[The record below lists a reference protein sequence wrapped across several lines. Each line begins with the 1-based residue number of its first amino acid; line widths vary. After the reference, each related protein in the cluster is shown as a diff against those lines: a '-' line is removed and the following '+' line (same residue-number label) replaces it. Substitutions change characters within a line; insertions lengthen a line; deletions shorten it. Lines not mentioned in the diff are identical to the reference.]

1 MNMNRLA
8 LVALC
13 IMGGTFML
21 AFEKCTAGTPN
32 VPVIESEGEDGK

>member
-8 LVALC
+8 LVTLC

-21 AFEKCTAGTPN
+21 AFEKCTADAPN
-32 VPVIESEGEDGK
+32 PVIEREAEDGK